1 MALLVCSTFLQQ
13 RYTGRSVR
21 LTGSVRYAGYAALR
35 IAKFEEIIMKVVM
48 LAAGIGTRLGLTTA
62 ETVPKILLRFGGKTL
77 LERHI
82 EIFRRKGITEL
93 VLGVG
98 FHHVDIQREIETLG
112 AQSFARTV
120 LNKDYDQGNIVT
132 LSTLRNEI
140 CCGEPVLLMDADVLY
155 DESLVE
161 RLINSRHP
169 NCLLVDRAFVPGDE
183 PVKICVRDGEIIEF
197 RKWLSTDF
205 DFCGESVGFFKF
217 SAEIAEQIMLQTDL
231 SLRQGRQNEPYE
243 ETIRDVLLTSPRG
256 TFAFEDITGI
266 PWIEIDFAV
275 DVERA
280 NTEILP
286 RISKAIEDDS
296 LVRGVV
302 ENNDPSLALT
312 P

>member
-1 MALLVCSTFLQQ
+1 
-13 RYTGRSVR
+13 
-21 LTGSVRYAGYAALR
+21 
-35 IAKFEEIIMKVVM
+35 MKVVM
-48 LAAGIGTRLGLTTA
+48 LAAGIGTRLCQTTA
-62 ETVPKILLRFGGKTL
+62 EAVPKILLRFDGKTL

-82 EIFRRKGITEL
+82 EIFRKNGITEL

-98 FHHVDIQREIETLG
+98 FHHDEIQREIEMLG
-112 AQSFARTV
+112 AQNFARTV
-120 LNKDYDQGNIVT
+120 FNKDYDQGNIVT
-132 LSTLRNEI
+132 LSTLRDEI
-140 CCGEPVLLMDADVLY
+140 SCGEPVLLMDADVLY

-161 RLINSRHP
+161 CLINSRHP

-183 PVKICVRDGEIIEF
+183 PVKICVRDGDIIEF
-197 RKWLSTDF
+197 RKWLSADF

-286 RISKAIEDDS
+286 RISKKIADGNLAS
-296 LVRGVV
+296 GVA
-302 ENNDPSLALT
+302 ENNDPSLVLA